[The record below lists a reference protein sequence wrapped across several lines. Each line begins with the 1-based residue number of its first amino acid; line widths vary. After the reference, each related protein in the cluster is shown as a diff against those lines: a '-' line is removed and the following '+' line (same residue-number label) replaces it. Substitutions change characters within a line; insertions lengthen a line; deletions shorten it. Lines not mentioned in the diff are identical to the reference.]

1 MKRYVFNRI
10 LRSILSIFLVT
21 TIVYGIIFT
30 MVPRRAIFQDD
41 PNYSKLKGK
50 PDELAEYTNTAFRKM
65 GYIEYYN
72 SRQLIDHVHETDPEV
87 TIDDKAALQKWADEN
102 DWDLQQFQISGTY
115 YATKEIPL
123 WKRVARFYGN
133 MFEFDHPWKV
143 KDPSNPDLE
152 RSLKIQKDDLVGWA
166 LVGSGTQYRYQI
178 YFNSQFPYIHQNFLK
193 MNLGYSYPTF
203 AGQNVIDVMT
213 DGQGKSKSQETK
225 FANGKV
231 AKSSMDVYSRSYQ
244 KTENLTDR
252 DANFF
257 DDNYVVTKTNRQD
270 PSMVGIS
277 FRMGFIGVLLTYLIS
292 IPAAILMAR
301 FKGKFGDKLGIAI
314 VTVLISVP
322 SLAFI
327 YFFRFVGSRLF
338 NLPDSF
344 PTLGSQDIRSYIL
357 PTVILGLL
365 SVSGLV
371 IWIRRYMIDQQ
382 SSDYV
387 KFAKAKGLS
396 SGEISRK
403 HIFKNASIPIVNQIP
418 GSIIGAI
425 TGATIT
431 ETVFAAPGMGKMLP
445 DSIKAHNNTLVVGIV
460 FFFTIVA
467 VFGNLFGDLLMVQ
480 VDPRINLSDKGE

>member
-30 MVPRRAIFQDD
+30 MVPRRAIFQED

-50 PDELAEYTNTAFRKM
+50 PDELAEYTNTAFRRM

-72 SRQLIDHVHETDPEV
+72 SKQLIDHVREEYPEATVEDTET
-87 TIDDKAALQKWADEN
+87 LQKWADEN
-102 DWDLQQFQISGTY
+102 DWDLQEFQISGNY

-123 WKRVARFYGN
+123 WRRVGRFYGN
-133 MFEFDHPWKV
+133 MFELDHPWKI
-143 KDPSNPDLE
+143 KDPDNPDLK
-152 RSLKIQKDDLVGWA
+152 RSLKIQKDELVGWA
-166 LVGSGTQYRYQI
+166 LVGSGTEYKYQI
-178 YFNSQFPYIHQNFLK
+178 YFNSQFPYIHQNFLH

-213 DGQGKSKSQETK
+213 DGQGKADSKETK
-225 FANGKV
+225 FSNGKV
-231 AKSSMDVYSRSYQ
+231 SRSSIDVYSRRYQ
-244 KTENLTDR
+244 QTKNVSDR
-252 DANFF
+252 DKNFF
-257 DDNYVVTKTNRQD
+257 DDNYVVTKSNHRD

-277 FRMGFIGVLLTYLIS
+277 LRMGLVGVILTYLIS
-292 IPAAILMAR
+292 IPSAVLMAR
-301 FKGKFGDKLGIAI
+301 FKGKFVDRFGIGI

-327 YFFRFVGSRLF
+327 YFFRFIGSRLL

-344 PTLGSQDIRSYIL
+344 PTLGAQNIRSYVL

-418 GSIIGAI
+418 GMVIGAI

-445 DSIKAHNNTLVVGIV
+445 DSISAHNNTLVIGIV
-460 FFFTIVA
+460 FFFTIIA
-467 VFGNLFGDLLMVQ
+467 VFSNLFGDLLMVQ